1 MKKSNATV
9 EELPK
14 WKIPVTWQMCG
25 FVYID
30 ALTLEEAM
38 EIAKDEDGQI
48 PLPID
53 GNYVDGSWEL
63 SDPNPD
69 YVRECYNNNQK
80 NKILGEN
87 QHE

>member
-1 MKKSNATV
+1 MKKSKPTV
-9 EELPK
+9 EKLPK
-14 WKIPVTWQMCG
+14 WKIPVTWQVCG

-30 ALTLEEAM
+30 ACSLEEAM

-53 GNYVDGSWEL
+53 GDYVDGSWVL
-63 SDPNPD
+63 SETNPD

-80 NKILGEN
+80 DKK
-87 QHE
+87 

>member
-1 MKKSNATV
+1 MEDTCNVANVWVCVYRRAHIRRSN
-9 EELPK
+9 
-14 WKIPVTWQMCG
+14 G
-25 FVYID
+25 D
-30 ALTLEEAM
+30 R
-38 EIAKDEDGQI
+38 KDEDGQI

-63 SDPNPD
+63 SAPNPD

-87 QHE
+87 QYEQEK